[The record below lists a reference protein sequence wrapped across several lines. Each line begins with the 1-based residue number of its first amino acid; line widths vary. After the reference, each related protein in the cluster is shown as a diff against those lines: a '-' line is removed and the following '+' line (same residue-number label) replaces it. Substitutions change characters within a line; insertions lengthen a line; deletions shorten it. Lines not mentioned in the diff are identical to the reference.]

1 MRILDSNK
9 KNFYTELNKIINK
22 RKNINKS
29 NFKTVE
35 KIINNVRKNKDKA
48 LVYYE
53 QRFNGNSQIVP
64 NKKEIA
70 KAIKQLDPKI
80 KRAIDDIYKRV
91 KDWHSKQKPK
101 DIYYKDKLGNKFYYK
116 NKAIE
121 SVACYI
127 PGNLPSS
134 LIMAATPG
142 RVAGVKRIVLC
153 TPKING
159 KLNGAVYYAASI
171 LGIKESYS
179 LGGASAVMALAMG
192 TPKVKSVNKIVGP
205 GSSRVALAKKLVF
218 LEGLCGI
225 EAMNAG
231 PSEIL
236 SWADSTTS
244 PNIVAASLLAQMEH
258 DSESL
263 AMLLTKDKKLIKK
276 VELSIYKQLKDL
288 PRKEIARKSLKTNG
302 ALIHVS
308 SDKKIVSIINHIAPE
323 HIEIFQ
329 NVKNYKKYL
338 KNITNAGSISIGR
351 YSSMALSDYGPTQH
365 TLPTLGSAKFS
376 SGLGVREFIKQ
387 ISYNELSLKGVA
399 KLAKTGYLLSNFE
412 NLIGHSRSIK
422 TRMEKK

>member
-9 KNFYTELNKIINK
+9 KNFYTKLNKIINK

-80 KRAIDDIYKRV
+80 KRAIDDTYKRV

-116 NKAIE
+116 NKALG
-121 SVACYI
+121 SVACYV
-127 PGNLPSS
+127 PGNLPST
-134 LIMAATPG
+134 LIMCATPALI
-142 RVAGVKRIVLC
+142 AGVKRIVLC

-171 LGIKESYS
+171 LGIKECYS

-192 TPKVKSVNKIVGP
+192 TPKVKSVSKIVGP
-205 GSSRVALAKKLVF
+205 GSSWVALAKKLVF
-218 LEGLCGI
+218 LEGLCGT
-225 EAMNAG
+225 EASNAG

-236 SWADSTTS
+236 SWADSSTS
-244 PNIVAASLLAQMEH
+244 PDIVASSMLAQSEH
-258 DSESL
+258 DADAM
-263 AMLLTKDKKLIKK
+263 AMLLTKDKNLIKK
-276 VELSIYKQLKDL
+276 VEISMSKQLKDL
-288 PRKEIARKSLKTNG
+288 PRKKIAMKSLKNNG
-302 ALIHVS
+302 ALIYAS

-323 HIEIFQ
+323 HIEIT
-329 NVKNYKKYL
+329 VKNYKKYL
-338 KNITNAGSISIGR
+338 KNITNAGSICIGP

-365 TLPTLGSAKFS
+365 TLPTSGSAKFS

-387 ISYNELSLKGVA
+387 ISYNELSKKGIA
-399 KLAKTGYLLSNFE
+399 KLGKNGYVLSNFE

-422 TRMEKK
+422 IRMEKK